1 MKIEDRQ
8 KFLLILTIAVVALYA
23 SDLLLFEPLGKWW
36 TARSHTIVT
45 LRNEVKEGKFM
56 LLREAGIHSQ
66 WGEMSAKTLPDNT
79 SLAEQQVLKAFDNWS
94 QESGATVTGITPQ
107 WKNDETNYMT
117 LNCRVEASG
126 DLGTLSR
133 FVYDI
138 EQNTMALKLDS
149 VEFSTHDSAGQQ
161 LTLGLQLSGLALTT
175 LKKQ

>member
-1 MKIEDRQ
+1 MKIENRQ
-8 KFLLILTIAVVALYA
+8 KFLLILTIAVVALYVG
-23 SDLLLFEPLGKWW
+23 DLLVFEPLGKWW
-36 TARSHTIVT
+36 KSRSDTIVT
-45 LRNEVKEGKFM
+45 LRNQVKEGKFM
-56 LLREAGIHSQ
+56 LLREPSIRRQ

-79 SLAEQQVLKAFDNWS
+79 SLAEQQVLKSFDNWS

-107 WKNDETNYMT
+107 WKIDSTNYMT

-138 EQNTMALKLDS
+138 EQNTMAMKLDS
-149 VEFSTHDSAGQQ
+149 VEFSTHDNAGQQ

-175 LKKQ
+175 LKK

>member
-23 SDLLLFEPLGKWW
+23 GDLLIFEPVGKWW
-36 TARSHTIVT
+36 TTRSKNIVA
-45 LRNEVKEGKFM
+45 LRNQVKEGKFM
-56 LLREAGIHSQ
+56 LLRDAGIHGQ
-66 WGEMSAKTLPDNT
+66 WDEMSGKTLPGNT
-79 SLAEQQVLKAFDNWS
+79 SQAEQQVLKAFDSWS

-107 WKNDETNYMT
+107 WKNDSTNYMT

-149 VEFSTHDSAGQQ
+149 VEFSAHDTTGEQ

-175 LKKQ
+175 LKK

>member
-1 MKIEDRQ
+1 MKIENRQ
-8 KFLLILTIAVVALYA
+8 KLLLILTIAVVALYVG
-23 SDLLLFEPLGKWW
+23 DLLVFEPLGKWW
-36 TARSHTIVT
+36 KSRSDNIVT
-45 LRNEVKEGKFM
+45 LRNQVKEGKFM
-56 LLREAGIHSQ
+56 LLREPSIRRQ

-79 SLAEQQVLKAFDNWS
+79 SLAEQQVLKSFDNWS

-107 WKNDETNYMT
+107 WKIDSTNYMT

-138 EQNTMALKLDS
+138 EQNTMAMKLDS
-149 VEFSTHDSAGQQ
+149 VEFSTHDNAGQQ

-175 LKKQ
+175 LKK